1 MNRQRLLKAIDGLRP
16 WTRGDTRAP
25 HKPLTLLWAL
35 GRVRRGEPR
44 LASYTQDADKP
55 IGDLLR
61 EFGPPRKVLH
71 PENPFWYLQSEGDGG
86 LWAVTADEPLTLPP
100 GRSPTR
106 RDLETHGVRAGLSE
120 AVYDRL
126 RRDPELLRGAA
137 DRILFAHFPESLHD
151 AIRDQV
157 GLPRDAM
164 TRGVVAREGEAG
176 GRAPRDPDFRHAVI
190 RAYERRCAVCNYDLE
205 IAGDLFGLEAA
216 HIRWYSHDG
225 PDVVPN
231 GLALCVFH
239 HRALDRGVIGL
250 ERAAGEHRLLV
261 SNEVSGQS
269 PAFRELLDSRGRPL
283 RPPQEQSQRPDASFV
298 AWHRREVF
306 RGAPRSRPASPA

>member
-1 MNRQRLLKAIDGLRP
+1 MTRQRLLDAIDRLRS
-16 WTRGDTRAP
+16 WKRDGIRAP

-35 GRVRRGEPR
+35 GRVRQGQPR
-44 LASYTQDADKP
+44 LASYVNDAHAP
-55 IGDLLR
+55 IAHLLR
-61 EFGPPRKVLH
+61 EFGRPQKALH
-71 PENPFWYLQSEGDGG
+71 PENPFWHLKSDGEGL
-86 LWAVTADEPLTLPP
+86 LWEVRENEPLVLPP

-106 RDLETHGVRAGLSE
+106 RDLETHGVRAGLSKPLH
-120 AVYDRL
+120 DCL
-126 RRDPELLRGAA
+126 RRDPELLREAA
-137 DRILFAHFPESLHD
+137 DRILFEHFPESLHD

-164 TRGVVAREGEAG
+164 TRGAMAREGDAAG
-176 GRAPRDPDFRHAVI
+176 SAPRDPDFRHAVL
-190 RAYERRCAVCNYDLE
+190 RAYERRCTICDFDLQ

-216 HIRWYSHDG
+216 HIRWHSHRG

-250 ERAAGEHRLLV
+250 ERAAGAHRLLV

-269 PAFRELLDSRGRPL
+269 AAFRELLDVRGKPL
-283 RPPQEQSQRPDASFV
+283 RPPQEKSQQPNASFV

-306 RGAPRSRPASPA
+306 RGEPRSRPGL